1 MFDWLG
7 FLDVARRLA
16 DADEA
21 GEADR
26 RTALSRA
33 YYAAFNHARSYLAR
47 IDPVLVIPKTGAAHE
62 FVPEHLKQRN
72 RSKQAQNAARKLEHL
87 KRLRKWA
94 DYDSGQRARL
104 ADDVVDALRCAEW
117 VIENLSLGD

>member
-7 FLDVARRLA
+7 FLDVARKLA
-16 DADEA
+16 GADEA

-47 IDPVLVIPKTGAAHE
+47 VDPELVIPKTGVAHE
-62 FVPEHLKQRN
+62 FVPEHLKQPS
-72 RSKQAQNAARKLEHL
+72 RSKQAKNAARKLEHL
-87 KRLRKWA
+87 QRLRKWA
-94 DYDSGQRARL
+94 DYEPGQRERL
-104 ADDVVDALRCAEW
+104 ADDVVDAIRDAEW
-117 VIENLSLGD
+117 VIENL